1 MEDQA
6 PPKDDDD
13 AGGGWI
19 MTFADLMSL
28 LMCFFVLLLSFAE
41 MDLNKFKAIAGSM
54 KLAFGVQREVKAPDA
69 PVGTSIIAQE
79 FSPGRPQPTAINEVR
94 QTTMDANKQT
104 LEFTDALET
113 DDSQGEGENG
123 TREAQNEETLAD
135 AKALM
140 DALAEEI
147 NQGMIQIE
155 TVGTNIIIRIRE
167 KASFPS
173 GAATFRK
180 GFLPAI
186 AKLRESLNEIEGR
199 IVVAGHTDDIPIKTA
214 RFRSN
219 WELSSSRAVSVVHEL
234 LDGGTLD
241 PDRFVV
247 EGHGDAHPLT
257 TNDTAEN
264 RALNRRVEMTIEQ
277 GRDEEPLPDEP
288 IARLDT
294 NLTGDAPE
302 STNDAR
308 VVAPIIPAPAAPGT
322 TTTP

>member
-104 LEFTDALET
+104 LEFTDALKS

-140 DALAEEI
+140 DALSEEI

-167 KASFPS
+167 KASLD
-173 GAATFRK
+173 RK
-180 GFLPAI
+180 ST
-186 AKLRESLNEIEGR
+186 RLN
-199 IVVAGHTDDIPIKTA
+199 
-214 RFRSN
+214 
-219 WELSSSRAVSVVHEL
+219 SSHDQISYAVFCL
-234 LDGGTLD
+234 KKK
-241 PDRFVV
+241 
-247 EGHGDAHPLT
+247 
-257 TNDTAEN
+257 NDN
-264 RALNRRVEMTIEQ
+264 K
-277 GRDEEPLPDEP
+277 
-288 IARLDT
+288 
-294 NLTGDAPE
+294 
-302 STNDAR
+302 
-308 VVAPIIPAPAAPGT
+308 
-322 TTTP
+322 